1 MLPMDIQ
8 PVGHIETPYLTK
20 FGVPRQPGLV
30 SGATSTL
37 ILGVEFEWVFELR
50 AGSYLWL
57 VWDFSLNHR
66 EGAKWSKTVRPPLLG
81 GTRRV
86 GVFATRSS
94 FRPNNIAIS
103 SVRVEAAYR
112 DESGRACVLVTD
124 ADMVSGTPVFAVYPY
139 DPATDSIDGA
149 HGSWN
154 DHVTWPT
161 LERVVFVREDD
172 GKRFSR
178 AGSGLEQVLLQD
190 PRPAYTRATSDERV
204 FWLQYGE
211 YLCRFRVVEG
221 TVVVLRV
228 DVMTQA
234 QEQELMTTGTLRGE
248 FS

>member
-1 MLPMDIQ
+1 
-8 PVGHIETPYLTK
+8 
-20 FGVPRQPGLV
+20 
-30 SGATSTL
+30 
-37 ILGVEFEWVFELR
+37 
-50 AGSYLWL
+50 
-57 VWDFSLNHR
+57 
-66 EGAKWSKTVRPPLLG
+66 
-81 GTRRV
+81 
-86 GVFATRSS
+86 
-94 FRPNNIAIS
+94 
-103 SVRVEAAYR
+103 
-112 DESGRACVLVTD
+112 
-124 ADMVSGTPVFAVYPY
+124 MVSGTPVYAVYPY
-139 DPATDSIDGA
+139 DPVTDSIDGA

-190 PRPAYTRATSDERV
+190 PRPAYTRDTSDERV

-234 QEQELMTTGTLRGE
+234 QEQELMTTGTLREE

>member
-1 MLPMDIQ
+1 
-8 PVGHIETPYLTK
+8 
-20 FGVPRQPGLV
+20 
-30 SGATSTL
+30 
-37 ILGVEFEWVFELR
+37 
-50 AGSYLWL
+50 
-57 VWDFSLNHR
+57 
-66 EGAKWSKTVRPPLLG
+66 
-81 GTRRV
+81 
-86 GVFATRSS
+86 
-94 FRPNNIAIS
+94 
-103 SVRVEAAYR
+103 
-112 DESGRACVLVTD
+112 
-124 ADMVSGTPVFAVYPY
+124 MVSGTPVYAVYPY

-178 AGSGLEQVLLQD
+178 TGSGLEQVLLQD

-211 YLCRFRVVEG
+211 YLCTFRVVEG